1 MSGYGKQDK
10 TLTTKE
16 SKNNTRS
23 ALRLATFFSR
33 RHRCHSREIFK
44 RLCEQLAS
52 DSRTLG
58 VSIATKF
65 LRNTIALDNPVNQ

>member
-33 RHRCHSREIFK
+33 RHCCQSREIFK
-44 RLCEQLAS
+44 RLCEQLAC

-65 LRNTIALDNPVNQ
+65 LRNTIALDNPVSQ